1 MPTPDLEALIRVTAP
16 GYVGAEPPEI
26 AFGTTDTP
34 VGRLVL
40 AVTSRGVAA
49 CSFED
54 EHAIFERVGR
64 EIGGFIGPDP
74 RRLDPLRREIDAY
87 FEGRLRTFTASVDLR
102 LATPFART
110 VLQMML
116 AVPYGTVTTH
126 AELAAR
132 IGRPQAL
139 HAVSN
144 ALVANPVCLIVPCHR
159 AIEGDGG
166 PGAYAGGPEAK
177 RHLLALEGITVG

>member
-1 MPTPDLEALIRVTAP
+1 MTAP

-87 FEGRLRTFTASVDLR
+87 FAGRLRTFTASVDLR